1 MEGNQT
7 HSLESFVLL
16 VVEYWRN
23 RHQRMNME
31 RFLAA
36 NTMALVTHGLV
47 STPID
52 SNNVFLQLQP
62 LDLVKTR
69 S

>member
-1 MEGNQT
+1 MPTQMEGNQT
-7 HSLESFVLL
+7 HSPESFVSL

-36 NTMALVTHGLV
+36 NTIALVTHGLV
-47 STPID
+47 SIPLY
-52 SNNVFLQLQP
+52 SNNVS
-62 LDLVKTR
+62 TAAT